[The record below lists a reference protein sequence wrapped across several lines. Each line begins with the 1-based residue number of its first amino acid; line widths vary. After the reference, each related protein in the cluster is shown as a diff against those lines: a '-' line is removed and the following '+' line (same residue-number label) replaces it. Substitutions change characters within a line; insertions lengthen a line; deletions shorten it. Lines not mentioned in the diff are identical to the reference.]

1 MATWNLSS
9 LISFFS
15 GTLIRNMPSVQHG
28 MLERAGVM
36 VEEEAK
42 RVLGDY
48 EYGWAPLSPYTIAK
62 KATGDSPGL
71 ETGEMRDSVY
81 HTVTYGAGG
90 NGSVNVGS
98 DLDKALWFE
107 LGNSRGQ
114 PPRPWLSVAAQNM
127 APVVADM
134 CGARMHAF
142 LQSGI
147 VDDAHGYAE
156 HKAAWQARNP

>member
-90 NGSVNVGS
+90 NGSKSLPKGTTGWEGASAATTGLVRSGGNRPNGS
-98 DLDKALWFE
+98 TWPNGVRCSPSQKRCCSW
-107 LGNSRGQ
+107 S
-114 PPRPWLSVAAQNM
+114 S
-127 APVVADM
+127 
-134 CGARMHAF
+134 
-142 LQSGI
+142 
-147 VDDAHGYAE
+147 
-156 HKAAWQARNP
+156 